1 MRLPNLIIAGVGKAG
16 TTSLFSYLAQHP
28 EICASRIKEANYF
41 TPLRHG
47 EELEPLEAYAAHFSH
62 CGRERYL
69 MESTPV
75 YFYGGR
81 RLITTLKS
89 TLPDARV
96 IVTLRDPTP
105 RLWSYFRFMKTR
117 LKLERE
123 ESLDEYLEVALQLR
137 ERGADR
143 RREHN
148 AYWAFSSGFY
158 GDYIPDWFEAFGS
171 AFRVVFFEDLVED
184 PRSVV
189 KGLCDWLGIDPEPTE
204 RFDYSPENQTVL
216 YRSRTFQR
224 MALAVNSRA
233 EGLLRAH
240 PAVKAPLRR
249 LYYFFNRDHDDRAGL
264 GHDARQRLDAIY
276 AASNEK
282 LAAQL
287 AAEGYTELPS
297 WLQATGRATGERVS

>member
-28 EICASRIKEANYF
+28 DICASRIKEANYF

-47 EELEPLEAYAAHFSH
+47 EELEPLETYAAHFSH
-62 CGRERYL
+62 CGRERYV
-69 MESTPV
+69 MEATPV

-81 RLITTLKS
+81 PLISALKN

-96 IVTLRDPTP
+96 IVTLRDPSP

-117 LKLERE
+117 LKIERE
-123 ESLDEYLEVALQLR
+123 VSLDEYLELALQLR
-137 ERGADR
+137 RRGMDR

-158 GDYIPDWFEAFGS
+158 SDYISDWFEAFGS
-171 AFRVVFFEDLVED
+171 AFRVVFFEDLVEN

-189 KGLCDWLGIDPEPTE
+189 TLLCDWLGIDQEPAE
-204 RFDYSPENQTVL
+204 GFDYSPENRTVL

-224 MALAVNSRA
+224 MALAVNNRA
-233 EGLLRAH
+233 EGLLRSH
-240 PAVKAPLRR
+240 PGVKGPLRR
-249 LYYFFNRDHDDRAGL
+249 LYYFFNRGHDDRAGF
-264 GHDARQRLDAIY
+264 GPDARQRLDAIY
-276 AASNEK
+276 SASNEK

-287 AAEGYTELPS
+287 TAQGYAELPS
-297 WLQATGRATGERVS
+297 WLQTGAAESSS

>member
-28 EICASRIKEANYF
+28 DICASRIKEANYF

-62 CGRERYL
+62 CGREPYV
-69 MESTPV
+69 MEATPV
-75 YFYGGR
+75 YFYGGT
-81 RLITTLKS
+81 RLISALKN

-96 IVTLRDPTP
+96 IVTLRDPSP

-117 LKLERE
+117 LKIERE
-123 ESLDEYLEVALQLR
+123 VNLDEYLDRAFQLR
-137 ERGADR
+137 KRGSDR

-158 GDYIPDWFEAFGS
+158 SDYIADWFEAFGP
-171 AFRVVFFEDLVED
+171 AFRVVFFEDLVEN

-189 KGLCDWLGIDPEPTE
+189 KLLCDWLGIDQEPAD
-204 RFDYSPENQTVL
+204 RFNYSPENQTVL
-216 YRSRTFQR
+216 FRNRTFQR
-224 MALAVNSRA
+224 MALAMNNRA
-233 EGLLRAH
+233 EGILRRH
-240 PAVKAPLRR
+240 PAVKEPLRR
-249 LYYFFNRDHDDRAGL
+249 LYYFFNRDRDQG
-264 GHDARQRLDAIY
+264 GGFGPDARQRLDAIY

-287 AAEGYTELPS
+287 TAEGYAELPA
-297 WLQATGRATGERVS
+297 WLQTTGTGESPS